1 MKGGPK
7 SSLRPSSIS
16 SSSKPASQQTVIVGG
31 GYNVVLVATRD
42 NYI

>member
-16 SSSKPASQQTVIVGG
+16 SCSRPASQQTVIVVRGG
-31 GYNVVLVATRD
+31 GGGGGGGGV
-42 NYI
+42 